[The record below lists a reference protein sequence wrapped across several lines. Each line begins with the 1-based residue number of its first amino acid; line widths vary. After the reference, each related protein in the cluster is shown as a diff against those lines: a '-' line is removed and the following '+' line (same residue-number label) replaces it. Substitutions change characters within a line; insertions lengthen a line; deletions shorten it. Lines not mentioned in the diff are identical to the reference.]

1 MAEPRTVAGQAA
13 LSGMRPYVKR
23 ALGQTILAIETEAAA
38 PYLAALRDA
47 DGVLEAIAAQ
57 GADSPWDAAAQADL
71 VRRAE
76 AARNLARPLLT
87 PPAQPD

>member
-38 PYLAALRDA
+38 PYLEALREA
-47 DGVLEAIAAQ
+47 DSVLEAVAAR
-57 GADSPWDAAAQADL
+57 GADSEWDAAARADL
-71 VRRAE
+71 LKRAQ
-76 AARNLARPLLT
+76 AARQLAKPLLA
-87 PPAQPD
+87 PRAG

>member
-23 ALGQTILAIETEAAA
+23 ALGQTIVAIETEAAA
-38 PYLAALRDA
+38 PYLEALREA
-47 DGVLEAIAAQ
+47 DRVLAAIAAQ
-57 GADSPWDAAAQADL
+57 GPAPTWDTATRTDL

-76 AARNLARPLLT
+76 AARHLAKPLLAK
-87 PPAQPD
+87 P

>member
-38 PYLAALRDA
+38 PYLEALREA
-47 DGVLEAIAAQ
+47 DRVLEAIAAR
-57 GADSPWDAAAQADL
+57 DETSPWDAAARADL
-71 VRRAE
+71 AMRAQ
-76 AARNLARPLLT
+76 AARRLAKPLLT
-87 PPAQPD
+87 PPAG